1 MCLPDIQ
8 LEIDFP
14 ATQLFPKQLA
24 ALKERM
30 LGKLDTIQIKGMSN
44 PS

>member
-1 MCLPDIQ
+1 MIRLSSDV
-8 LEIDFP
+8 LARYSTSNAEIDFP

-30 LGKLDTIQIKGMSN
+30 LGKLDMI
-44 PS
+44 